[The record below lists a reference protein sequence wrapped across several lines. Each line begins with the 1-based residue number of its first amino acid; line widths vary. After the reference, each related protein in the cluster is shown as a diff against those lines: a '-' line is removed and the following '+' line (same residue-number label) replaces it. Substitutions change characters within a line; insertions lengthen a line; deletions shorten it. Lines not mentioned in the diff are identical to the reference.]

1 VNDEPMT
8 HEIARGLAAAY
19 VLGALEPAE
28 EAAVREHLR
37 TCPEPH
43 DEFAELG
50 GVVPYLAEF
59 PGLELVE
66 PPASL
71 RDRIMAAAAADLAD
85 RTAATATGPA
95 APASP
100 AAPPPAA
107 APPAGVP
114 GSTVP
119 FPSAPESAERAER
132 TRRGAGTLGWA
143 ARIAAVV
150 AIVVLGGWNL
160 VLQGQLSDARAYDRA
175 VAAVID
181 AAGKPG
187 NQTVVLTPTKD
198 GHGAGIAAVAADG
211 SVVMALRDLPATTGT
226 QVYEAWVIAA
236 GSPAPVPV
244 GGFTVGPTGTAAF
257 TTQPVATPPGST
269 IALSLEPSAG
279 STTPRGTIVA
289 TGVSTAPK
297 S

>member
-1 VNDEPMT
+1 M
-8 HEIARGLAAAY
+8 
-19 VLGALEPAE
+19 
-28 EAAVREHLR
+28 
-37 TCPEPH
+37 
-43 DEFAELG
+43 
-50 GVVPYLAEF
+50 
-59 PGLELVE
+59 
-66 PPASL
+66 
-71 RDRIMAAAAADLAD
+71 
-85 RTAATATGPA
+85 
-95 APASP
+95 
-100 AAPPPAA
+100 
-107 APPAGVP
+107 
-114 GSTVP
+114 
-119 FPSAPESAERAER
+119 
-132 TRRGAGTLGWA
+132 
-143 ARIAAVV
+143 
-150 AIVVLGGWNL
+150 
-160 VLQGQLSDARAYDRA
+160 SDARAYDRA

-198 GHGAGIAAVAADG
+198 GRGAGIAAVTADG

>member
-1 VNDEPMT
+1 MT
-8 HEIARGLAAAY
+8 HDTARGLAAAY

-28 EAAVREHLR
+28 ETAVREHLR
-37 TCPEPH
+37 TCAEPH

-50 GVVPYLAEF
+50 GVVPYLAEL

-71 RDRIMAAAAADLAD
+71 RERIMAAAAADLEE
-85 RTAATATGPA
+85 RRSTTTSGPA
-95 APASP
+95 ASASP
-100 AAPPPAA
+100 AEPAARPLA
-107 APPAGVP
+107 APPAGAP

-119 FPSAPESAERAER
+119 FPSAAERAERAER
-132 TRRGAGTLGWA
+132 TGRGAGTLGWA

-198 GHGAGIAAVAADG
+198 GRGAGIAAVTADG

>member
-1 VNDEPMT
+1 MSDQRMT
-8 HEIARGLAAAY
+8 HELARDFAAAY
-19 VLGALEPAE
+19 VLGALEPVE
-28 EAAVREHLR
+28 EAAVREHLMS
-37 TCPEPH
+37 CPEPH

-50 GVVPYLAEF
+50 GVVPYLAEL
-59 PGLELVE
+59 PGIELVE

-71 RDRIMAAAAADLAD
+71 RDRIMAAAAADLAE
-85 RTAATATGPA
+85 RRATTPTAPA

-100 AAPPPAA
+100 AAPMPAA

-119 FPSAPESAERAER
+119 FPSAAERAERAER

-187 NQTVVLTPTKD
+187 NQTVVLAPTKD
-198 GHGAGIAAVAADG
+198 GRGAGIAAVAADG

-279 STTPRGTIVA
+279 STTPRGAIVA

>member
-1 VNDEPMT
+1 MT
-8 HEIARGLAAAY
+8 HDTARGLAAAY

-28 EAAVREHLR
+28 ETAVREHLR

-50 GVVPYLAEF
+50 GVVPYLAEI

-71 RDRIMAAAAADLAD
+71 RERIMAAAAADLEE
-85 RTAATATGPA
+85 RRSTTTSGPA
-95 APASP
+95 ASASP
-100 AAPPPAA
+100 AEPAARPLA
-107 APPAGVP
+107 APPAGAP

-119 FPSAPESAERAER
+119 FPSAAERAERAER
-132 TRRGAGTLGWA
+132 TGRGAGTLGWA
-143 ARIAAVV
+143 ARIAAV
-150 AIVVLGGWNL
+150 
-160 VLQGQLSDARAYDRA
+160 
-175 VAAVID
+175 AAVR
-181 AAGKPG
+181 
-187 NQTVVLTPTKD
+187 
-198 GHGAGIAAVAADG
+198 ADG

-289 TGVSTAPK
+289 TGGSTAPK

>member
-8 HEIARGLAAAY
+8 HETARGFAAAY

-50 GVVPYLAEF
+50 GVVPYLAEL

-71 RDRIMAAAAADLAD
+71 RDRIMAAAAADLAE
-85 RTAATATGPA
+85 RGATKPTAAA
-95 APASP
+95 ALASP
-100 AAPPPAA
+100 A
-107 APPAGVP
+107 
-114 GSTVP
+114 
-119 FPSAPESAERAER
+119 R
-132 TRRGAGTLGWA
+132 TLAWA

-181 AAGKPG
+181 AAGEPG

-198 GHGAGIAAVAADG
+198 GRGAGIAAVAADG
-211 SVVMALRDLPATTGT
+211 SVVMALRGLAATTGT

>member
-1 VNDEPMT
+1 MNDEPVT

-50 GVVPYLAEF
+50 GVVPYLAEL

-71 RDRIMAAAAADLAD
+71 RDRIMAAAAADLAE
-85 RTAATATGPA
+85 PA
-95 APASP
+95 PV
-100 AAPPPAA
+100 
-107 APPAGVP
+107 GVP

-119 FPSAPESAERAER
+119 FPSAPERAKRAER
-132 TRRGAGTLGWA
+132 TRRGAGTLGLA

-150 AIVVLGGWNL
+150 AIVVVGGWNL

-181 AAGKPG
+181 AAGTPG

-198 GHGAGIAAVAADG
+198 GRGAGIAAVAADG
-211 SVVMALRDLPATTGT
+211 SVVMAMRDLPATAGT
-226 QVYEAWVIAA
+226 QVYEAWVIVGQA
-236 GSPAPVPV
+236 APVPV

-257 TTQPVATPPGST
+257 TTTPETTPPGST

-279 STTPRGTIVA
+279 STAPRGTIVA